1 MKIQTLQ
8 RENWPA
14 KVENIEVKK
23 EDIEVREEEEDIE
36 NKESQNL
43 SCSKA
48 SDWTLNSSGW
58 RWRFVTFVAMAW
70 WCIEILNICKEK

>member
-48 SDWTLNSSGW
+48 SDWTLNSSRG
-58 RWRFVTFVAMAW
+58 RWRFVTFVALA
-70 WCIEILNICKEK
+70 